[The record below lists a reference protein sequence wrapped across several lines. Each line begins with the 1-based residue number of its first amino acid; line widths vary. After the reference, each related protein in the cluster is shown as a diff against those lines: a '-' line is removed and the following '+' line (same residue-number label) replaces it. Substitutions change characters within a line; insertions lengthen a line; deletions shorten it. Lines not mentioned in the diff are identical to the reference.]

1 MSCITKKLMATQS
14 QSLTKRWAY
23 YIQKA
28 ADALRILDLTDA
40 TSISSDQAAQAPG
53 DSVIAPQDGQFVVAW
68 QYNVLVAKISNTVLR
83 LYTLDNATGKAS
95 YAAELDVATITGE
108 TSSSEIIKIHYA
120 NPNTFITVFTREDSV
135 ITLDI
140 STEDFSLLDR
150 YALTGGQTWDND
162 FDVIEKCVDPYYLS
176 QSLYSQVY
184 NTDYIFVHGNNAG
197 SRVVWWF
204 DVSDPDAITLVEYA
218 DVSTSG
224 IGTELI
230 NADNGLAYYNSN
242 TDSGKVIL
250 FRNGD
255 DPDFNSFNFSDSAG
269 SLSADT
275 GSTTTTGVFGDSNSN
290 TLNSEASLLYGTT
303 IVSLF
308 HNENVTKSSSSTFT
322 QTSVT
327 VHTGEIGNIFG
338 SDIVHRQGYLY
349 AFIRDDGVE
358 TDVLHR
364 LAIWDI
370 SGANTTAPVLVNTK
384 NMGINEIA
392 DDAHIQV
399 DPRLIN
405 TS

>member
-1 MSCITKKLMATQS
+1 MATQS

-23 YIQKA
+23 YIQRG
-28 ADALRILDLTDA
+28 ADVLRILDLTDA
-40 TSISSDQAAQAPG
+40 TSIPSDQAAQTPG
-53 DSVIAPQDGQFVVAW
+53 DSVIAPKDGQFVVAW

-83 LYTLDNATGKAS
+83 LYTLDNATGRAS
-95 YAAELDVATITGE
+95 YTAELDVATITGE

-140 STEDFSLLDR
+140 STEDFLLRDR

-204 DVSDPDAITLVEYA
+204 DISDPDAITLVEYA

-269 SLSADT
+269 SLSTDT
-275 GSTTTTGVFGDSNSN
+275 GSTTTTGVFGDSNSS

-308 HNENVTKSSSSTFT
+308 HNEDVTKSSSSTFT

-358 TDVLHR
+358 TDVPHR

-384 NMGINEIA
+384 NMGINELA

>member
-1 MSCITKKLMATQS
+1 MATQS

-23 YIQKA
+23 YIQKS

-53 DSVIAPQDGQFVVAW
+53 DSVIAPKDGQFVVAW
-68 QYNVLVAKISNTVLR
+68 QYNVLVAKISDTVLR

-108 TSSSEIIKIHYA
+108 TASSEIIKIHYA

-140 STEDFSLLDR
+140 STEDFLLRDR

-184 NTDYIFVHGNNAG
+184 NTDYVFVHGNNAG
-197 SRVVWWF
+197 TRVVWWF
-204 DVSDPDAITLVEYA
+204 DISDPDAITLVEYA

-275 GSTTTTGVFGDSNSN
+275 GSTTTTGVFGDSNSS

-308 HNENVTKSSSSTFT
+308 HNENVTKSSSSTFA

-358 TDVLHR
+358 TDVPHR

-370 SGANTTAPVLVNTK
+370 SGADTTAPVLVNTK
-384 NMGINEIA
+384 NMGINEVA
-392 DDAHIQV
+392 DDSHIQV